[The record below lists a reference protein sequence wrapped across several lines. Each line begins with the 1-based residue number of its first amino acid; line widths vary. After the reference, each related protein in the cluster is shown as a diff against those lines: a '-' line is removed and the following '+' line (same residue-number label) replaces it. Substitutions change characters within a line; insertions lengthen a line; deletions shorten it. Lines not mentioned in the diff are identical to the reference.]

1 MMVSIQVF
9 PDKSAL
15 SAEAVERFISL
26 SHESI
31 LRSELFSVALSG
43 GSTPR
48 VLYEELAAPEL
59 QNRLD
64 WNQIHLF
71 FGDERNVPPDDPGSN
86 FRMVQEALLSKVTIP
101 EANIH
106 RVKAELDAKLAAFSY
121 EEELRAFFTGP
132 WPRFDLVLLGMGVD
146 GHTASL
152 FPKTAGLNEEQRW
165 FMANNVPQQSVWRL
179 TLTKNAINAAR
190 AIIVLVQGK
199 SKADML
205 AEVFAEGLAEE
216 LANDPTRDLKPIQ
229 LIAPTDGEM
238 IWLLDQ
244 EAASQLPDMSSEK
257 INSQGP
263 T

>member
-1 MMVSIQVF
+1 MAAIQVF

-15 SAEAVERFISL
+15 SAEAVVRFVSL
-26 SHESI
+26 AQQSI
-31 LRSELFSVALSG
+31 LKRGSFSVALSG
-43 GSTPR
+43 GSTPKA
-48 VLYEELAAPEL
+48 LYEELGAPEQ
-59 QNRLD
+59 QNRLK
-64 WNQIHLF
+64 WHKIHLF
-71 FGDERNVPPDDPGSN
+71 FGDERNVPPDEPGSN
-86 FRMVQEALLSKVTIP
+86 FRMVQEALLSKVSVP

-121 EEELRAFFTGP
+121 EEELRAFFDGP
-132 WPRFDLVLLGMGVD
+132 WPRFDLILLGMGED

-165 FMANNVPQQSVWRL
+165 FIPNHVPQQNAWRL

-205 AEVFAEGLAEE
+205 AEVLPEGLAEE
-216 LANDPTRDLKPIQ
+216 VVNDPTRDLKPIQ

-244 EAASQLPDMSSEK
+244 EAASQLPSGLSEK
-257 INSQGP
+257 INPQRHS
-263 T
+263 